1 MRKYYDNMYEEEN
14 PSSSDKNKKT
24 DEKFVLPEDPE
35 AEKRIKI
42 NGLTTDDL
50 IDNHFQGIDLMTY
63 DGTPFSRTFLVSSLN
78 SAIDR
83 AEQVFDICIT
93 PREIKDELHDFEGN
107 SLFDSYQYTPL
118 FKRPVKEIESITYK
132 MGNRQILQV
141 PKEWIQLDKRV
152 GDVTIFPI
160 TGSVN
165 YINPALGVAVP
176 YFMTRSYMPMAVS
189 INYKAGMEKEE
200 IPHNLL
206 DWIFKYAAI
215 TIFEVWGDQI
225 IGAGIA
231 SASVSIDGLSQ
242 SIGTTQS
249 AMYGGA
255 SARIL
260 EYRKDLEEL
269 TPIIR
274 KYFARFDSVVL

>member
-118 FKRPVKEIESITYK
+118 FKRPVREIESITYK

-165 YINPALGVAVP
+165 YINPALGAAVP

-189 INYKAGMEKEE
+189 VNYKAGMEKEE

>member
-1 MRKYYDNMYEEEN
+1 MRKYYDNMYEEES
-14 PSSSDKNKKT
+14 PSSSDKNKKA

-118 FKRPVKEIESITYK
+118 FKRPVREVESITYK

-189 INYKAGMEKEE
+189 VNYKAGMEKDE

-231 SASVSIDGLSQ
+231 SASVAIDGLSQ

-260 EYRKDLEEL
+260 EYRKDLDEL

>member
-35 AEKRIKI
+35 AEKHIKI

-189 INYKAGMEKEE
+189 INYKAGMEKDE

-274 KYFARFDSVVL
+274 KYFSRFDSVVL

>member
-93 PREIKDELHDFEGN
+93 PREIKEELHDFEGN

-118 FKRPVKEIESITYK
+118 FKRPVREIESITYK

-189 INYKAGMEKEE
+189 VNYKAGMEKDE

-231 SASVSIDGLSQ
+231 SASVSLDGLSQ

>member
-50 IDNHFQGIDLMTY
+50 IDNHFQGIDLATY

-93 PREIKDELHDFEGN
+93 PRDIKDELHDFEGN

-118 FKRPVKEIESITYK
+118 FKRPVREIESITYK

-189 INYKAGMEKEE
+189 VNYKAGMEKEE

>member
-1 MRKYYDNMYEEEN
+1 MREYHDNMYDEEN
-14 PSSSDKNKKT
+14 PSSDENSYDQGQKFTLPT
-24 DEKFVLPEDPE
+24 DQD
-35 AEKRIKI
+35 AEKLIKI
-42 NGLTTDDL
+42 KGMTTEDL
-50 IDNHFQGIDLMTY
+50 IDNHFQGIDLATY
-63 DGTPFSRTFLVSSLN
+63 DGTPFTRTFLVSSLN

-83 AEQVFDICIT
+83 AEQMFDICIT
-93 PREIKDELHDFEGN
+93 PREIKGELHDFEGN
-107 SLFDSYQYTPL
+107 NLFDSYQYTPL
-118 FKRPVKEIESITYK
+118 FKRPVKEIKSMYYK
-132 MGNRQILQV
+132 MGNQRILEI
-141 PKEWIQLDKRV
+141 PKDWIQLDKRV
-152 GDVTIFPI
+152 GDVTIFPVS
-160 TGSVN
+160 GSVN
-165 YINPALGVAVP
+165 YIQPAVGVAMP
-176 YFMTRSYMPMAVS
+176 YFMVRSYVPMAIS
-189 INYKAGMEKEE
+189 IDYRAGMDKDE

-206 DWIFKYAAI
+206 DWIYKTAAI

-231 SASVSIDGLSQ
+231 SSSISIDGLSQ

-274 KYFARFDSVVL
+274 KYFSRFDSVVL

>member
-118 FKRPVKEIESITYK
+118 FKRPVREIESITYK

-189 INYKAGMEKEE
+189 VNYKAGMEKEE

>member
-93 PREIKDELHDFEGN
+93 PRDIKDELHDFEGN

-132 MGNRQILQV
+132 MGNRQILQI

-176 YFMTRSYMPMAVS
+176 YFMTRSYMPMAISV
-189 INYKAGMEKEE
+189 NYKAGMEKDE

-231 SASVSIDGLSQ
+231 SASVSLDGLSQ

>member
-93 PREIKDELHDFEGN
+93 PREIKEELHDFEGN

-189 INYKAGMEKEE
+189 INYKAGMEKDE

>member
-35 AEKRIKI
+35 AEKHIKI

>member
-1 MRKYYDNMYEEEN
+1 MREYYDNMYEEEN
-14 PSSSDKNKKT
+14 PSSDDT
-24 DEKFVLPEDPE
+24 LYDEKQPFALPTDASAE
-35 AEKRIKI
+35 ALIKI
-42 NGLTTDDL
+42 KGITTEDL
-50 IDNHFQGIDLMTY
+50 IDNHFQGIDLATY
-63 DGTPFSRTFLVSSLN
+63 DGTPFSRSFLVSSLN

-83 AEQVFDICIT
+83 AEMMFDICIS
-93 PREIKDELHDFEGN
+93 PRDIKGELHDFEGN

-118 FKRPVKEIESITYK
+118 YKRPVREIKSMTYL
-132 MGNRQILQV
+132 MGNQRILEI
-141 PKEWIQLDKRV
+141 PKKWIQLDKRM
-152 GDVTIFPI
+152 GDVTIFP
-160 TGSVN
+160 TAGSVN
-165 YINPALGVAVP
+165 YINPAIGAAVP

-189 INYKAGMEKEE
+189 IDYSAGMELKD

-206 DWIFKYAAI
+206 DWIYKYAAI

-231 SASVSIDGLSQ
+231 SSSVSIDGLSQ

-274 KYFARFDSVVL
+274 KHFARFDSVVL

>member
-1 MRKYYDNMYEEEN
+1 MRKYYDNMYDEEN
-14 PSSSDKNKKT
+14 PSSNENIYDQG
-24 DEKFVLPEDPE
+24 EKFTLPTDQA
-35 AEKRIKI
+35 AENLIKI
-42 NGLTTDDL
+42 KGLTTEDL

-118 FKRPVKEIESITYK
+118 FKRPVREIESITYK
-132 MGNRQILQV
+132 MGNKKILKI

-152 GDVTIFPI
+152 GDVTIFPT

-165 YINPALGVAVP
+165 YINPAIGVAVP
-176 YFMTRSYMPMAVS
+176 YFMTRSYMPMAIS

-231 SASVSIDGLSQ
+231 SSSVSIDGLSQ

>member
-176 YFMTRSYMPMAVS
+176 YFMTRPYMPMAVS

>member
-24 DEKFVLPEDPE
+24 DEKFVLPKDPE
-35 AEKRIKI
+35 AEKHIKI

>member
-1 MRKYYDNMYEEEN
+1 
-14 PSSSDKNKKT
+14 
-24 DEKFVLPEDPE
+24 
-35 AEKRIKI
+35 
-42 NGLTTDDL
+42 
-50 IDNHFQGIDLMTY
+50 
-63 DGTPFSRTFLVSSLN
+63 
-78 SAIDR
+78 
-83 AEQVFDICIT
+83 
-93 PREIKDELHDFEGN
+93 
-107 SLFDSYQYTPL
+107 
-118 FKRPVKEIESITYK
+118 
-132 MGNRQILQV
+132 
-141 PKEWIQLDKRV
+141 
-152 GDVTIFPI
+152 
-160 TGSVN
+160 
-165 YINPALGVAVP
+165 
-176 YFMTRSYMPMAVS
+176 MPMAVS

>member
-274 KYFARFDSVVL
+274 KYFSRFDSVVL